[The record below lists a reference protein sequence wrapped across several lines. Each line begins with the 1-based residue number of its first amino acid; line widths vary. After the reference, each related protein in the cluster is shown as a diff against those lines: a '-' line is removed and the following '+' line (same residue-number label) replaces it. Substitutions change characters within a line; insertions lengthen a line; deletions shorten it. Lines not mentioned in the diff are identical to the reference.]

1 MKKVFIALA
10 VASTLLLNGCQSFQ
24 KERDLEM
31 YLVGAALTYAAAKH
45 ICRNSV
51 NHGEKCGVGAAA
63 AFVLWY

>member
-1 MKKVFIALA
+1 MKKIL
-10 VASTLLLNGCQSFQ
+10 STLIVVSGLFLNGCQSFQ

-31 YLVGAALTYAAAKH
+31 YIVGSALTYAAAKH

-51 NHGEKCGVGAAA
+51 NHAEKCGLGAAA